1 MLRSLTI
8 LIGLLASAAVAQTE
22 APSSEIPSAMFARQP
37 LLRQPLLSPDGQKI
51 VARTSRGGKE
61 AILIYTLATGES
73 DSFMAGDEGEIAW
86 YRWAGDGRIL
96 FSLARTIP
104 YFGDEARMTRLT
116 VYDVASKQLSYL
128 GRKVQGLEGDDVLFV
143 DPAGAYL
150 LMQLQKTIYDWP
162 AVFRVDIATGEMDEV
177 VKAQQP
183 IWEWYADNSGTVR
196 AGVGFLERNWIMV
209 YRKSESEKFRR
220 VGKAR
225 YDDEQA
231 SFELLRFNRES
242 DQGYALSNEKTGRY
256 ALYKYDFA
264 TRELG
269 ELVYENDKYDIAD
282 ADLSRD
288 GLSIESV
295 RFTDDRDRVVW
306 FEPGMKAHQAQIDA
320 ALKERQSRLINRSSD
335 GTRMLLWVGS
345 SNDPGSYYLYQTD
358 QGVMRRIAVLNED
371 LPARKLSVTRP
382 VEYTARDGLA
392 ISAYL
397 TLPRGRPERG
407 LPLIIMPHGG
417 PYDVRDK
424 LGFDAEVQFLAN
436 RGYAVFQPNFRG
448 SGGYGRDFYAKGE
461 GQMGRAMQDDL
472 DDGMDW
478 LVKQGLVDPKRV
490 CIVGASYGGY
500 AALWGATRNPDRY
513 RCAASFAGVTDFR
526 RQLKYDITYLIS
538 KKYRKN
544 WREKVRGGEDF
555 DLDTISPLRQVQ
567 SLRIPVLLAHGKQD
581 KTVPFK
587 QSSLYADALR
597 KASKPFEFKFYET
610 EGHGF
615 ADSANFKDWLDRL
628 EAFLDKHNPA

>member
-269 ELVYENDKYDIAD
+269 DLVYENDKYDIAD

>member
-8 LIGLLASAAVAQTE
+8 LLGLLASAAIAQTE
-22 APSSEIPSAMFARQP
+22 TPSSEIPSAMFARQP

-51 VARTSRGGKE
+51 VARTTRGGKE

-116 VYDVASKQLSYL
+116 VYDLASKQLSYL

-196 AGVGFLERNWIMV
+196 AGIGFLERNWIMV
-209 YRKSESEKFRR
+209 YRKSEAEKFRR

-269 ELVYENDKYDIAD
+269 ELVYENAKYDIAD
-282 ADLSRD
+282 ADLSKD

-371 LPARKLSVTRP
+371 LPARKLSATRP
-382 VEYTARDGLA
+382 VEYAARDGLA

-526 RQLKYDITYLIS
+526 RQLKYDVTYLIS